1 MQHRHNEQLPVSAP
15 QPEQDLHQWYLM
27 HVGTA
32 AATVPAT
39 AAFTTAV
46 ASFTPAAASFTLV
59 TWCGC

>member
-1 MQHRHNEQLPVSAP
+1 VSAP

-46 ASFTPAAASFTLV
+46 ASFTPASASFTLV